1 MIVTQSDKDHT
12 LGQIL
17 SNHAIRLTR
26 RLGQHLLVNPHYL
39 QTVLD
44 HSALDAVDLV
54 LEVGPGPGNLTE
66 LLVAKAK
73 RVLSVELDKRFC
85 VILRQKFHDCVT
97 FELHECDILTSGLLN
112 RVISDRLREAGR
124 WGLSANLPYNV
135 ASVLIIESLFMDTP
149 PVYICAMI
157 QKEVA
162 QRIVSPSD
170 SKHYGVLSVL
180 VQAMARVKI
189 VASVPPGAFLPPPK
203 VHSAII
209 QIVYQPELAARVA
222 EPAFF
227 RQLVSRL
234 FRHRRKTLRGGWV
247 KMQPIEAQPLIEKAL
262 TEMNIDST
270 RRPET
275 LRVEEFI
282 ALSNRLAAADHIGL
296 D

>member
-1 MIVTQSDKDHT
+1 VTQSDKDQT
-12 LGQIL
+12 LGKIL
-17 SNHAIRLTR
+17 SNHSIRLTR
-26 RLGQHLLVNPHYL
+26 RLGQHLLVNAHYL
-39 QTVLD
+39 QTVID
-44 HSALDAVDLV
+44 NSDIDSVDLV

-85 VILRQKFHDCVT
+85 ELLRRKFHDCGT
-97 FELHECDILTSGLLN
+97 FELHECDILTSGSLN
-112 RVISDRLREAGR
+112 PVISDQLRQAGR

-135 ASVLIIESLFMDTP
+135 ASVLIIESLFWDTP
-149 PVYICAMI
+149 PVYICVMI

-162 QRIVSPSD
+162 QRIASPAD

-180 VQAMARVKI
+180 IQAWAEVKI

-209 QIVYQPELAARVA
+209 QIVYKPKLAARIVQ
-222 EPAFF
+222 PAFF
-227 RQLVSRL
+227 RQFVSRL

-247 KMQPIEAQPLIEKAL
+247 KMQPVEAQSLIEKAL

-275 LRVEEFI
+275 LTVEEFI
-282 ALSNRLAAADHIGL
+282 ALSNRLAEAGQIGL
-296 D
+296 E